1 MLNDITKAIY
11 ESILRNSI
19 NYIDRGCDLTNLSD
33 EDLDTLVDQ
42 LFCYWFDVRKTLDEQ
57 TRCNG
62 KIFPNYFL
70 YEAYEAEA
78 KSKYL
83 YLQYLQNER
92 KARKEQE
99 VK

>member
-1 MLNDITKAIY
+1 MNKMIELAYNSVLN
-11 ESILRNSI
+11 NSI
-19 NYIDRGCDLTNLSD
+19 DTMIKDFDFNLLTDSEFD
-33 EDLDTLVDQ
+33 ELTDK
-42 LFCYWFDVRKTLDEQ
+42 LFCYWFDVRKALDEQ

-62 KIFPNYFL
+62 RIFPNYFL

-83 YLQYLQNER
+83 YLQHLQNER
-92 KARKEQE
+92 IAHKEKE